1 MCCLIY
7 KFLLILTQKMQISF
21 LKILPENALKFVS
34 KKMRICVKNFA
45 QLQRCSRFLRY
56 RSYSSYNLAGSEK
69 DMDIIKVG
77 ILGVAAVL
85 MAIPLRKEK
94 QEYSMFLSMAVCIC
108 IFIYI
113 ITKVQIVLEFVEK
126 LEGMIAIDST
136 YIGLVIKMVGIT
148 YAAEFA
154 VNVCRDS
161 GYGAIAGQIE
171 NFAKMSI
178 LVVSL
183 PVLMAFIDT
192 VGSLL

>member
-1 MCCLIY
+1 
-7 KFLLILTQKMQISF
+7 
-21 LKILPENALKFVS
+21 
-34 KKMRICVKNFA
+34 
-45 QLQRCSRFLRY
+45 
-56 RSYSSYNLAGSEK
+56 
-69 DMDIIKVG
+69 MDIIKVG

-85 MAIPLRKEK
+85 MAIPLRK
-94 QEYSMFLSMAVCIC
+94 EYSMFLSMAVCIC

>member
-1 MCCLIY
+1 MSRG
-7 KFLLILTQKMQISF
+7 FDGNS
-21 LKILPENALKFVS
+21 S
-34 KKMRICVKNFA
+34 A
-45 QLQRCSRFLRY
+45 Q
-56 RSYSSYNLAGSEK
+56 
-69 DMDIIKVG
+69 
-77 ILGVAAVL
+77 
-85 MAIPLRKEK
+85 EK

-126 LEGMIAIDST
+126 LERMIAIDSA

-148 YAAEFA
+148 YEAEFA

-178 LVVSL
+178 LIGES
-183 PVLMAFIDT
+183 PGTDSIY
-192 VGSLL
+192 

>member
-1 MCCLIY
+1 
-7 KFLLILTQKMQISF
+7 
-21 LKILPENALKFVS
+21 
-34 KKMRICVKNFA
+34 
-45 QLQRCSRFLRY
+45 
-56 RSYSSYNLAGSEK
+56 
-69 DMDIIKVG
+69 MDIIKVG

-108 IFIYI
+108 IYI